1 MFDKDQHL
9 GKPFCF
15 NTLTSITNLQGAV
28 SIAGALSVTG
38 AAAFT
43 SAVTINAPVSITGL
57 VTMTSAVVVAA
68 PLSVTGAAVFTSTV
82 DVSKSLTVAATVAST
97 LGGIKFPDNTLQT
110 TAATAGSAL
119 PAGMMAPYAGTAAPS
134 GWLLCYGQAVSR
146 STYADLFTAISTT
159 YGVGD
164 GSTTFN
170 LPDLRGRAAVGKDDM
185 GGSAANRI
193 TSGGSGITGTTL
205 GASGGAQTVTLSTA
219 EMPAHTHTVGTTGC
233 GAGSG
238 LTGFFG
244 GTTNT
249 GSAGGGGAHQN
260 TQPSIILNYIIKT

>member
-1 MFDKDQHL
+1 
-9 GKPFCF
+9 
-15 NTLTSITNLQGAV
+15 V